1 MSRPS
6 LLLLRRRRRRHQDLR
21 RDETGL
27 LDTLTNVVGVLV
39 LITSLASV
47 FVAAGSLSIQ
57 APMARKSRQ
66 QFHLLQANGAGVWD
80 LQPALERM
88 LTSDRDRVRAVQSCM
103 RLQGM
108 VMQQCNANLDGW
120 SKREQIGAASYSVN
134 HSNGILQRVGAP
146 TATASELKQSSGWL
160 DATIARLARSKQP
173 LFVILEDDGFDSYRA
188 IKAKAQQYGVP
199 IGWEPWIGNQ
209 AIHFWS
215 NGGRSLTMQ

>member
-1 MSRPS
+1 MSRPL
-6 LLLLRRRRRRHQDLR
+6 LLLLRRGRRRHQALKSND
-21 RDETGL
+21 TCL
-27 LDTLTNVVGVLV
+27 LDTLTNVVGVLA

-47 FVAAGSLSIQ
+47 FVAAGSLNIQ

-80 LQPALERM
+80 FQPALERM
-88 LTSDRDRVRAVQSCM
+88 LNSDRDRVRAVQSCM
-103 RLQGM
+103 RLQGL

-120 SKREQIGAASYSVN
+120 SKREQIASVRYSVD
-134 HSNGILQRVGAP
+134 HSKGTLQRVGEP
-146 TATASELKQSSGWL
+146 TVTAAELKQSGGWL
-160 DATIARLARSKQP
+160 DATMARLARSKHP
-173 LFVILEDDGFDSYRA
+173 VFVILEDDGFDSYRA

-209 AIHFWS
+209 TIHFWS

>member
-1 MSRPS
+1 MSRPL
-6 LLLLRRRRRRHQDLR
+6 LLLLRRGRRRHQDLKS
-21 RDETGL
+21 DDTGL

-47 FVAAGSLSIQ
+47 FAAAGSLNIQ
-57 APMARKSRQ
+57 APMARKSQQ

-88 LTSDRDRVRAVQSCM
+88 LDADRDRVRAVQSCM
-103 RLQGM
+103 RLQSLAK
-108 VMQQCNANLDGW
+108 QQCNISLDNW

-134 HSNGILQRVGAP
+134 HSNGTLQRVGAP

-173 LFVILEDDGFDSYRA
+173 LFVILEDDGFGSYRA
-188 IKAKAQQYGVP
+188 IKAKAQQYGVAL
-199 IGWEPWIGNQ
+199 GWEPWMGNQ
-209 AIHFWS
+209 PIHFWS